1 MEFRIDFLKKKG
13 RKSMKQFMNFMK
25 EEDGM
30 GVIEVV
36 LIIIVLIGLASL
48 FKKQVT
54 SLVTSLL
61 SKMTN
66 ATKDF

>member
-1 MEFRIDFLKKKG
+1 
-13 RKSMKQFMNFMK
+13 MKQFMKFMK